1 MHTVRNRSY
10 ATADRESPS
19 SRISTLVFLQDKS
32 KSRQFWSI
40 FPGTGSKKPWPRL

>member
-19 SRISTLVFLQDKS
+19 SRISTLYKFDYYYYSAPL
-32 KSRQFWSI
+32 
-40 FPGTGSKKPWPRL
+40 